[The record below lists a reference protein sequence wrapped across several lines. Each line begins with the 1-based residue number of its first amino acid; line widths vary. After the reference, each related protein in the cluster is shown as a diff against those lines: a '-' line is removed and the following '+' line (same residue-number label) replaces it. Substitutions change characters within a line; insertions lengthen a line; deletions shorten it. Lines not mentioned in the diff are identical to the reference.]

1 MTTTALDPPPVEA
14 ATDSLASAI
23 ERMAASERLRKRHF
37 TMLAVEGP
45 SAPVTQ
51 VQGRAPGDSTS
62 PADLEGLISSIAVVG
77 LLQPLLVEQIDDR
90 HILVAGERRLRA
102 LRWGHVH
109 QPDNPHFQTAPAVV
123 CLGPLTEDERRC
135 WQLVENLAR
144 EDLGVGELGAAL
156 LFERAAVLAGALQ
169 AHGVDVPAELTAI
182 EDPITRWMLLDK
194 HRVAAGA
201 HMVGAPWDEVLKR
214 IGVQLNAEK
223 AKQIVRAFKSLPTE
237 VSTDM
242 DAEGVALATRLEYLK
257 LEKGRQ
263 SAASEIWAAVRDRGT
278 PKLLGGAVRAAM
290 ADPSLSPQDAV
301 DIAQQLHDSANA
313 SRSAALRGDTDTA
326 VEEADPEIVGSAV
339 TAVTRLLAEM
349 RAGKKLAGYAGGTLL
364 LHTRELLTLAGG
376 SEPS

>member
-1 MTTTALDPPPVEA
+1 MTTTALDPLPVEA

-123 CLGPLTEDERRC
+123 CPGPLTEDERRC

-169 AHGVDVPAELTAI
+169 VHGVDVPAELMAI

-290 ADPSLSPQDAV
+290 ADPSLSPEDAV
-301 DIAQQLHDSANA
+301 EIAQQLHDSANA

-339 TAVTRLLAEM
+339 TAVTRLLAEL
-349 RAGKKLAGYAGGTLL
+349 RAGKKLAGYAGGTLM

-376 SEPS
+376 GEPS

>member
-1 MTTTALDPPPVEA
+1 MTTTLDQPPAEA

-77 LLQPLLVEQIDDR
+77 LLQPLLVEQIEDR

-123 CLGPLTEDERRC
+123 CPGPLTEDERRC

-169 AHGVDVPAELTAI
+169 VHGVEVPAELMAI

-223 AKQIVRAFKSLPTE
+223 AKQIVRAFKSLPIE

-263 SAASEIWAAVRDRGT
+263 NAASEIWAAVRDSGT

-313 SRSAALRGDTDTA
+313 SRSAALRGDTDTV

-349 RAGKKLAGYAGGTLL
+349 RVGKKLAGYAGGTLL

-376 SEPS
+376 GEPS

>member
-1 MTTTALDPPPVEA
+1 MTTTALDPLPVEA

-123 CLGPLTEDERRC
+123 CPGPLTEDERRC

-169 AHGVDVPAELTAI
+169 AHGVDVPAELMAI

-290 ADPSLSPQDAV
+290 ADPSLSPEDAV
-301 DIAQQLHDSANA
+301 EIAQQLHDSANA

-339 TAVTRLLAEM
+339 TAVTRLLAEL
-349 RAGKKLAGYAGGTLL
+349 RAGKKLAGYAGGTLM

-376 SEPS
+376 GEPS

>member
-1 MTTTALDPPPVEA
+1 MTTSTLDQPPGEA

-45 SAPVTQ
+45 SSPVTE

-77 LLQPLLVEQIDDR
+77 LLQPLLVEQIDSR

-123 CLGPLTEDERRC
+123 CPGPLTEDERRC

-169 AHGVDVPAELTAI
+169 AHGVDVPAELMAI
-182 EDPITRWMLLDK
+182 EDPITRWILLDK

-223 AKQIVRAFKSLPTE
+223 AKQIVRAFKSLPAE
-237 VSTDM
+237 VSTGM

-263 SAASEIWAAVRDRGT
+263 NAASEIWAAVRDRGT

-290 ADPSLSPQDAV
+290 SDPSLSPQDAV
-301 DIAQQLHDSANA
+301 DLAQQLHDSANA
-313 SRSAALRGDTDTA
+313 SRSAALRGDTDA
-326 VEEADPEIVGSAV
+326 AAEQADPEIVGSAV
-339 TAVTRLLAEM
+339 TAVTRLLAEL
-349 RAGKKLAGYAGGTLL
+349 RVGKKLAGYAGGTLL

-376 SEPS
+376 GEQS

>member
-1 MTTTALDPPPVEA
+1 MTTTALDPLPVEA

-123 CLGPLTEDERRC
+123 CPGPLTEDERRC

-169 AHGVDVPAELTAI
+169 AHGVDVPAELMAI

-278 PKLLGGAVRAAM
+278 PKLLGGAVREAM
-290 ADPSLSPQDAV
+290 ADPSLSPEDAV
-301 DIAQQLHDSANA
+301 EIAQQLHDSANA

-339 TAVTRLLAEM
+339 TAVTRLLAEL
-349 RAGKKLAGYAGGTLL
+349 RAGKKLAGYAGGTLM

-376 SEPS
+376 GEPS